1 MTDGVIPA
9 DKFKSKWRLI
19 PLHLQPELDQP
30 ADGLGSCGAV
40 LDRLGINR
48 GQHRFRKANVNAGI
62 TSSCRRAAASF
73 WCYLN

>member
-19 PLHLQPELDQP
+19 PLRLQPELDQP
-30 ADGLGSCGAV
+30 ADGLGTASAV
-40 LDRLGINR
+40 FDRPR
-48 GQHRFRKANVNAGI
+48 VDFRQHRFRKANVNARV
-62 TSSCRRAAASF
+62 TASGRGAPATF